1 MTASAHALV
10 GGAIAASVANPA
22 LGLTLAT
29 VSHPLLDIVP
39 HWDLGWGW
47 RDKSKV
53 VLLFQSVGD
62 LVFGTVLSY
71 FIFYSP
77 EVNIWYFFLAIL
89 LSTGWD
95 IAEGPYLLFNWRFP
109 PFSWV
114 YRFQSDLQGKLAL
127 PWGLVIQVVAVV
139 LIYGVLQILP
149 LR

>member
-10 GGAIAASVANPA
+10 GGAVAASVANPA
-22 LGLTLAT
+22 LGLAISAI
-29 VSHPLLDIVP
+29 SHPLLDIVP

-47 RDKSKV
+47 REKSKV

-62 LVFGTVLSY
+62 LAFGTVLSY
-71 FIFYSP
+71 LIFYNSDI
-77 EVNIWYFFLAIL
+77 NIYYFFLSIL
-89 LSTGWD
+89 VSTGWD
-95 IAEGPYLLFNWRFP
+95 IAEGPYLLLNWRFP

-114 YRFQSDLQGKLAL
+114 YKFQHDLQGKLAL

-139 LIYGVLQILP
+139 VIYLILQLLP